1 MCSHRFFTAV
11 LLLTMA
17 LPACSHTAPKSAENA
32 APSPTV
38 LRVDNRS
45 SYGYEI
51 IMVRQT
57 GDSVRLG
64 GVSSGRT
71 AHLTIPSGMVVGSA
85 TARFVA
91 RSGGPGA
98 GFSKAANTI
107 LELTQ
112 DLPVTAGDTV
122 RMSIVH

>member
-1 MCSHRFFTAV
+1 MRAHRFSA
-11 LLLTMA
+11 LLLLSVA
-17 LPACSHTAPKSAENA
+17 LPACSHTAPQSAENA

-51 IMVRQT
+51 IMVRET
-57 GDSVRLG
+57 GDSVHLG
-64 GVSSGRT
+64 GVGSGRT
-71 AHLTIPSGMVVGSA
+71 AHLAIPSGMVMGS
-85 TARFVA
+85 TMARFVA

-107 LELTQ
+107 LELSQ